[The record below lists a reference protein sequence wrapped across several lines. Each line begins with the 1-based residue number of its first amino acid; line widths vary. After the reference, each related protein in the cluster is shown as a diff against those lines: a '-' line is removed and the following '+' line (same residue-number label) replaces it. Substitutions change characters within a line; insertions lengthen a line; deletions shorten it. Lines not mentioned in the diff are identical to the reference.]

1 MGEDSMIRIGKTAK
15 AEAAAVP
22 RQKRGFFRTLGGQ
35 WQLMIMSVPM
45 LLYVLLF
52 NYGPLWG
59 WLTAF
64 QDYQP
69 RDGLAGSK
77 WVGWGNFT
85 FLFGR
90 EDFLLSIRNTLAMSV
105 INLVFGTVSAVLL
118 AVLLN
123 EVRNRKFKRT
133 VQTVTYLPHF
143 LSMVIVV
150 GMAQNIFASNGTI
163 NEALQSIGLV
173 KEPVWFLGEGK
184 YFWWLV
190 GVINVWK
197 EVGWGT
203 IIYISAMTA
212 IDPCL
217 YEAAAIDGAGRFQ
230 RILHVTLIYISA
242 MTAIDPCLYEAAA
255 IDGAGRFQRILHV
268 TLPGIKSTF
277 VILLIM
283 NIGHLMEAG
292 FEIQY
297 LLGNS
302 VVIDYSETIDIFVL
316 KYGVSKQQYGVATAA
331 GMFKSIVAIILLL
344 AANFTAKKL
353 DEDTLI

>member
-1 MGEDSMIRIGKTAK
+1 MTSIAHGAK
-15 AEAAAVP
+15 KELRPVS
-22 RQKRGFFRTLGGQ
+22 KKGFFRTLAGQ
-35 WQLMIMSVPM
+35 WQLALMSVPM

-52 NYGPLWG
+52 NYAPMWG
-59 WLTAF
+59 WITAF
-64 QDYQP
+64 QDYKP
-69 RDGLAGSK
+69 EKGITGSE
-77 WVGWGNFT
+77 WVGLKNFQW
-85 FLFGR
+85 LFSR
-90 EDFLLSIRNTLAMSV
+90 ADFINSIRNTLAMSV

-123 EVRNRKFKRT
+123 EVRVRAFKRT

-150 GMAQNIFASNGTI
+150 GMAQNIFASNGAV
-163 NEALQSIGLV
+163 NDLLMGLGM
-173 KEPVWFLGEGK
+173 KEPIFFLGEGK

-203 IIYISAMTA
+203 I
-212 IDPCL
+212 
-217 YEAAAIDGAGRFQ
+217 
-230 RILHVTLIYISA
+230 IYISA

-297 LLGNS
+297 LLGSS
-302 VVIDYSETIDIFVL
+302 VVMDWSQTIDIFVL
-316 KYGVSKQQYGVATAA
+316 KYGISKQQYGVATAA
-331 GMFKSIVAIILLL
+331 GMFKSVVAIILLVS
-344 AANFTAKKL
+344 ANLVAKKL
-353 DEDTLI
+353 DESTLI

>member
-1 MGEDSMIRIGKTAK
+1 MTMTSIAK
-15 AEAAAVP
+15 SSRKELQPV
-22 RQKRGFFRTLGGQ
+22 RKRGFFATLGSQ

-45 LLYVLLF
+45 LLYVLFF
-52 NYGPLWG
+52 NYYPMYFWV
-59 WLTAF
+59 TAF
-64 QDYQP
+64 QDYKP
-69 RDGLAGSK
+69 KLGVAGSK
-77 WVGWGNFT
+77 WVGLKNFEW
-85 FLFGR
+85 LFGR
-90 EDFLLSIRNTLAMSV
+90 EDFLNSIRNTLAMSV
-105 INLVFGTVSAVLL
+105 INLVFGTVAAVLL

-150 GMAQNIFASNGTI
+150 GMAQNLFSSTGSI
-163 NEALQSIGLV
+163 NEVLMALGIV
-173 KEPVWFLGEGK
+173 KEPVFFLGEGK

-203 IIYISAMTA
+203 IFYISAMTA

-217 YEAAAIDGAGRFQ
+217 YEAA
-230 RILHVTLIYISA
+230 S
-242 MTAIDPCLYEAAA
+242 

-297 LLGNS
+297 LLGNAQ
-302 VVIDYSETIDIFVL
+302 VIDYSQTIDVFVL
-316 KYGVSKQQYGVATAA
+316 KYGISKQQYGVATAA
-331 GMFKSIVAIILLL
+331 GMFKSVVAIILLL
-344 AANFTAKKL
+344 VANFTAKKL

>member
-1 MGEDSMIRIGKTAK
+1 MTDISKK
-15 AEAAAVP
+15 AQGALAPEH
-22 RQKRGFFRTLGGQ
+22 KHGFFRTLGKQ
-35 WQLMIMSVPM
+35 WQLALMSVPM

-52 NYGPLWG
+52 NYAPMWG
-59 WLTAF
+59 WINAF
-64 QDYQP
+64 LDYTNKKNIAKGITP
-69 RDGLAGSK
+69 YIGLENFK
-77 WVGWGNFT
+77 W
-85 FLFGR
+85 LFGR
-90 EDFLLSIRNTLAMSV
+90 ADFWQSMRNTLAMSV
-105 INLVFGTVSAVLL
+105 INLVFGTVSAILL

-123 EVRNRKFKRT
+123 EVRNRSFKRT

-150 GMAQNIFASNGTI
+150 SMAQNIFVSNGPV
-163 NEALQSIGLV
+163 NELLISLGII
-173 KEPVWFLGEGK
+173 KEPVFWLGEGK

-217 YEAAAIDGAGRFQ
+217 YEAA
-230 RILHVTLIYISA
+230 S
-242 MTAIDPCLYEAAA
+242 

-283 NIGHLMEAG
+283 NIGHLLEAG

-297 LLGNS
+297 LLGS
-302 VVIDYSETIDIFVL
+302 GLTRDFSTTIDIFVL
-316 KYGVSKQQYGVATAA
+316 EYGTEKLNIGVATAA
-331 GMFKSIVAIILLL
+331 GMFKSVIAIILLVG
-344 AANFTAKKL
+344 ANFVAKRL
-353 DEDTLI
+353 GEDTLI

>member
-1 MGEDSMIRIGKTAK
+1 MTSIAGAGKELK
-15 AEAAAVP
+15 PVN
-22 RQKRGFFRTLGGQ
+22 KRGFFSTLGKQ
-35 WQLMIMSVPM
+35 WQLLVMSVPIF
-45 LLYVLLF
+45 LYVLFF
-52 NYGPLWG
+52 NYYPMYFWV
-59 WLTAF
+59 TAF
-64 QDYQP
+64 QDYKP
-69 RDGLAGSK
+69 KLGVAGSK
-77 WVGWGNFT
+77 WVGLKNFQW
-85 FLFGR
+85 LFGR
-90 EDFLLSIRNTLAMSV
+90 ADFINSIRNTLAMSV

-123 EVRNRKFKRT
+123 EVRNRKFKRS
-133 VQTVTYLPHF
+133 VQTITYLPHF

-150 GMAQNIFASNGTI
+150 GMAQNLFASTGSV
-163 NEALQSIGLV
+163 NELLMTLGLV
-173 KEPVWFLGEGK
+173 KEPVFFLGEGK

-203 IIYISAMTA
+203 IIYISAMTS

-217 YEAAAIDGAGRFQ
+217 YEAA
-230 RILHVTLIYISA
+230 S
-242 MTAIDPCLYEAAA
+242 

-292 FEIQY
+292 FEMQY
-297 LLGNS
+297 LLGNAQVLDWS
-302 VVIDYSETIDIFVL
+302 QTIDVFVL
-316 KYGVSKQQYGVATAA
+316 KYGISKQQYGVATAA
-331 GMFKSIVAIILLL
+331 GMFKSVVAIILLL
-344 AANFTAKKL
+344 AANFTAKRL

>member
-1 MGEDSMIRIGKTAK
+1 MTSITRG
-15 AEAAAVP
+15 
-22 RQKRGFFRTLGGQ
+22 RGFTGSARRKGFFPTLGKQ
-35 WQLMIMSVPM
+35 WQLMLMSVPM
-45 LLYVLLF
+45 FLYVLFF
-52 NYGPLWG
+52 NYYPMYFWV
-59 WLTAF
+59 TAF
-64 QDYQP
+64 QDYKP
-69 RDGLAGSK
+69 KLGVLGSN
-77 WVGWGNFT
+77 WVGWKNFQW
-85 FLFGR
+85 LFGR
-90 EDFLLSIRNTLAMSV
+90 EDFLNSIRNTLAMSV

-118 AVLLN
+118 AILLN
-123 EVRNRKFKRT
+123 EVRNRAFKRT

-150 GMAQNIFASNGTI
+150 GMAQNIFASNGSI
-163 NEALQSIGLV
+163 NELLISLGLT
-173 KEPVWFLGEGK
+173 KDPIFFLGEGK

-203 IIYISAMTA
+203 IIYISAMT
-212 IDPCL
+212 
-217 YEAAAIDGAGRFQ
+217 
-230 RILHVTLIYISA
+230 S
-242 MTAIDPCLYEAAA
+242 IDPCLYEAAA

-302 VVIDYSETIDIFVL
+302 VVVDWSETIDIFVL
-316 KYGVSKQQYGVATAA
+316 KYGISKQQYGVATAA
-331 GMFKSIVAIILLL
+331 GMFKSVVAIILLM

>member
-1 MGEDSMIRIGKTAK
+1 MSTLAQKAGPNLTPVRKQNAFVRLGK
-15 AEAAAVP
+15 
-22 RQKRGFFRTLGGQ
+22 Q
-35 WQLMIMSVPM
+35 WQLMLMSVPM
-45 LLYVLLF
+45 FLYVLFF
-52 NYGPLWG
+52 NYFPMYFWV
-59 WLTAF
+59 TAF
-64 QDYQP
+64 QDYKP
-69 RDGLAGSK
+69 KLGVTGSPF
-77 WVGWGNFT
+77 VGMKNFEW
-85 FLFGR
+85 LFSR
-90 EDFLLSIRNTLAMSV
+90 PDFINSIRNTLAMSV

-123 EVRNRKFKRT
+123 EVRVRAFKRT

-150 GMAQNIFASNGTI
+150 GMAQNIFASNGAV
-163 NEALQSIGLV
+163 NDLLMGLGM
-173 KEPVWFLGEGK
+173 KEPIFFLGEGK

-203 IIYISAMTA
+203 I
-212 IDPCL
+212 
-217 YEAAAIDGAGRFQ
+217 
-230 RILHVTLIYISA
+230 IYISA

-297 LLGNS
+297 LLGSS
-302 VVIDYSETIDIFVL
+302 VVMDWSQTIDIFVL
-316 KYGVSKQQYGVATAA
+316 KYGISKQQYGVATAA
-331 GMFKSIVAIILLL
+331 GMFKSVVAIILLVS
-344 AANFTAKKL
+344 ANLVAKKL
-353 DEDTLI
+353 DESTLI

>member
-1 MGEDSMIRIGKTAK
+1 MISPLGFFGKGFFTMTVIPRK
-15 AEAAAVP
+15 ALKTP
-22 RQKRGFFRTLGGQ
+22 QPKSKHGFFRTLGKQ
-35 WQLMIMSVPM
+35 WQLALMSVPM

-52 NYGPLWG
+52 NYAPMWG
-59 WLTAF
+59 WANAF
-64 QDYQP
+64 LDYTNKKNIAKGITP
-69 RDGLAGSK
+69 YI
-77 WVGWGNFT
+77 GWKNFEW
-85 FLFGR
+85 LFSR
-90 EDFLLSIRNTLAMSV
+90 ADFFQSIRNTLAMSV
-105 INLVFGTVSAVLL
+105 INLVFGTVSAILL

-123 EVRNRKFKRT
+123 EVRNTKFKRT

-150 GMAQNIFASNGTI
+150 SMAQNIFISNGPV
-163 NEALQSIGLV
+163 NQLLLSLGLIR
-173 KEPVWFLGEGK
+173 EPVFWLGEGK

-217 YEAAAIDGAGRFQ
+217 YEAA
-230 RILHVTLIYISA
+230 S
-242 MTAIDPCLYEAAA
+242 

-283 NIGHLMEAG
+283 NIGHLLEAG

-297 LLGNS
+297 LLGS
-302 VVIDYSETIDIFVL
+302 GLTRDYSTTIDIFVL
-316 KYGVSKQQYGVATAA
+316 EYGTEKLNIGVATAA
-331 GMFKSIVAIILLL
+331 GMFKSVVAIILLVG
-344 AANFTAKKL
+344 ANLVAKRL
-353 DEDTLI
+353 GEDTLI

>member
-1 MGEDSMIRIGKTAK
+1 MTSIARSARKELKPVR
-15 AEAAAVP
+15 
-22 RQKRGFFRTLGGQ
+22 KRGFFATLGSQ

-45 LLYVLLF
+45 FLYVLFF
-52 NYGPLWG
+52 NYYPMYFWI
-59 WLTAF
+59 TAF
-64 QDYQP
+64 QDYKP
-69 RDGLAGSK
+69 KLGVAGSK
-77 WVGWGNFT
+77 FVGLKNFEW
-85 FLFGR
+85 LFGR
-90 EDFLLSIRNTLAMSV
+90 ADFINSIRNTLAMSV
-105 INLVFGTVSAVLL
+105 IDLVFGTVAAVLL

-150 GMAQNIFASNGTI
+150 GMAQNLFASTGSI
-163 NEALQSIGLV
+163 NELLMGLGLV
-173 KEPVWFLGEGK
+173 KEPVFFLGEGK
-184 YFWWLV
+184 YFWWMV

-217 YEAAAIDGAGRFQ
+217 YEAA
-230 RILHVTLIYISA
+230 S
-242 MTAIDPCLYEAAA
+242 

-297 LLGNS
+297 LLGNAQ
-302 VVIDYSETIDIFVL
+302 VLDYSQTIDVFVL
-316 KYGVSKQQYGVATAA
+316 KYGISKQQYGVATAA
-331 GMFKSIVAIILLL
+331 GMFKSIVAIILLMV
-344 AANFTAKKL
+344 ANFTAKKL

>member
-1 MGEDSMIRIGKTAK
+1 MPVR
-15 AEAAAVP
+15 
-22 RQKRGFFRTLGGQ
+22 KRGFFATLGSQ
-35 WQLMIMSVPM
+35 WQLVIMSVPM
-45 LLYVLLF
+45 FLYVLFF
-52 NYGPLWG
+52 NYVPMYFWI
-59 WLTAF
+59 TAF
-64 QDYQP
+64 QDYKP
-69 RDGLAGSK
+69 GLGVFKSK
-77 WVGWGNFT
+77 WVGLGNFEW
-85 FLFGR
+85 LFGR
-90 EDFLLSIRNTLAMSV
+90 DDFLNSIKNTLGMSV

-150 GMAQNIFASNGTI
+150 GMAQNIFASNGAI
-163 NEALQSIGLV
+163 NEFLMSIGLV
-173 KEPVWFLGEGK
+173 KEPVFFLGEGH

-217 YEAAAIDGAGRFQ
+217 YEAA
-230 RILHVTLIYISA
+230 S
-242 MTAIDPCLYEAAA
+242 

-302 VVIDYSETIDIFVL
+302 LVVDWSETIDIFVL
-316 KYGVSKQQYGVATAA
+316 KYGISKQQYGVATAA
-331 GMFKSIVAIILLL
+331 GMFKSIVAIILLMV
-344 AANFTAKKL
+344 ANFTAKKL

>member
-1 MGEDSMIRIGKTAK
+1 MADK
-15 AEAAAVP
+15 ARGTMMRYYTP
-22 RQKRGFFRTLGGQ
+22 KKKGFFVSLASQ
-35 WQLMIMSVPM
+35 WQLALMSVPM

-52 NYGPLWG
+52 NYAPMWG
-59 WLTAF
+59 WITAF
-64 QDYQP
+64 QDYKPKQ
-69 RDGLAGSK
+69 GMMGSK
-77 WVGWGNFT
+77 WVGLKNFQW
-85 FLFGR
+85 LFSR
-90 EDFLLSIRNTLAMSV
+90 QDFIESIRNTLAMSV
-105 INLVFGTVSAVLL
+105 INLVFGTVSAILL

-123 EVRNRKFKRT
+123 EVRQKMFKRT

-150 GMAQNIFASNGTI
+150 GMAQNIFASNGAI
-163 NEALQSIGLV
+163 NQLLMSLGLV
-173 KEPVWFLGEGK
+173 KEPVFFLGEGK

-203 IIYISAMTA
+203 IIYISAMTS
-212 IDPCL
+212 IDPAL

-230 RILHVTLIYISA
+230 RI
-242 MTAIDPCLYEAAA
+242 M
-255 IDGAGRFQRILHV
+255 HV
-268 TLPGIKSTF
+268 TLPGIKSTV

-297 LLGNS
+297 LLGAD
-302 VVIDYSETIDIFVL
+302 VVMKWSQTIDIFVL
-316 KYGVSKQQYGVATAA
+316 KYGISKQQYGVATAA
-331 GMFKSIVAIILLL
+331 GMFKSVVAIILLI
-344 AANFTAKKL
+344 AANLVAKKL

>member
-1 MGEDSMIRIGKTAK
+1 MTEYTQGSQKII
-15 AEAAAVP
+15 VP
-22 RQKRGFFRTLGGQ
+22 KQKGFFQRLAGQ
-35 WQLMIMSVPM
+35 WQLALMSVPM

-52 NYGPLWG
+52 NYGPMWG
-59 WLTAF
+59 WINAF
-64 QDYQP
+64 KDYGNRKLVARGITP
-69 RDGLAGSK
+69 FNGLDNFK
-77 WVGWGNFT
+77 W
-85 FLFGR
+85 LFSR
-90 EDFLLSIRNTLAMSV
+90 PDFFEAIRNTLAMSV
-105 INLVFGTVSAVLL
+105 INLVFGTVSAIVL

-123 EVRNRKFKRT
+123 EVRQRAFKRT

-150 GMAQNIFASNGTI
+150 AMAQNIFATNGPI
-163 NEALQSIGLV
+163 NDILVGLGLTQT
-173 KEPVWFLGEGK
+173 PVFWLGEGK

-212 IDPCL
+212 IDPSL
-217 YEAAAIDGAGRFQ
+217 YEAA
-230 RILHVTLIYISA
+230 S
-242 MTAIDPCLYEAAA
+242 

-297 LLGNS
+297 LLGNGL
-302 VVIDYSETIDIFVL
+302 VANYSRTIDIFVL
-316 KYGVSKQQYGVATAA
+316 EYGIQQMDMGVATAA
-331 GMFKSIVAIILLL
+331 GMFKSVVAIILLVG
-344 AANFTAKKL
+344 ANFVAKRL
-353 DEDTLI
+353 GEDTLV

>member
-1 MGEDSMIRIGKTAK
+1 MTDISKK
-15 AEAAAVP
+15 AQGALAPEH
-22 RQKRGFFRTLGGQ
+22 KHGFFRTLGKQ
-35 WQLMIMSVPM
+35 WQLALMSVPM

-52 NYGPLWG
+52 NYAPMWG
-59 WLTAF
+59 WINAF
-64 QDYQP
+64 LDYTNKKNIAKGITP
-69 RDGLAGSK
+69 YIGLENFK
-77 WVGWGNFT
+77 W
-85 FLFGR
+85 LFGR
-90 EDFLLSIRNTLAMSV
+90 ADFWQSMRNTLAMSV
-105 INLVFGTVSAVLL
+105 INLVFGTVSAILL

-123 EVRNRKFKRT
+123 EVRNRSFKRT

-150 GMAQNIFASNGTI
+150 SMAQNIFVSNGPV
-163 NEALQSIGLV
+163 NELLLSLGII
-173 KEPVWFLGEGK
+173 KEPVFWLGEGK

-217 YEAAAIDGAGRFQ
+217 YEAA
-230 RILHVTLIYISA
+230 S
-242 MTAIDPCLYEAAA
+242 

-283 NIGHLMEAG
+283 NIGHLLEAG

-297 LLGNS
+297 LLGS
-302 VVIDYSETIDIFVL
+302 GLTRDFSTTIDIFVL
-316 KYGVSKQQYGVATAA
+316 EYGTEKLNIGVATAA
-331 GMFKSIVAIILLL
+331 GMFKSVIAIILLVG
-344 AANFTAKKL
+344 ANFVAKRL
-353 DEDTLI
+353 GEDTLI

>member
-1 MGEDSMIRIGKTAK
+1 MTSTAGTRK
-15 AEAAAVP
+15 ELTPV
-22 RQKRGFFRTLGGQ
+22 RKKSFFSTLGKQ
-35 WQLMIMSVPM
+35 WQLMLMSVPM
-45 LLYVLLF
+45 FLYVLFF
-52 NYGPLWG
+52 NYYPMYFWV
-59 WLTAF
+59 TAF
-64 QDYQP
+64 QDYKP
-69 RDGLAGSK
+69 KLGVTGSK
-77 WVGWGNFT
+77 WVGLKNFEW
-85 FLFGR
+85 LFGR
-90 EDFLLSIRNTLAMSV
+90 ADFLNSIRNTLAMSV

-123 EVRNRKFKRT
+123 EVRHRSFKRT

-150 GMAQNIFASNGTI
+150 GMAQNLFSSNGSI
-163 NEALQSIGLV
+163 NDLLMSLGLI
-173 KEPVWFLGEGK
+173 KEPLFFLGEGK

-203 IIYISAMTA
+203 IIYISAMT
-212 IDPCL
+212 
-217 YEAAAIDGAGRFQ
+217 
-230 RILHVTLIYISA
+230 S
-242 MTAIDPCLYEAAA
+242 IDPCLYEAAA

-297 LLGNS
+297 LLGNAQ
-302 VVIDYSETIDIFVL
+302 VLDYSQTIDVFVL

-344 AANFTAKKL
+344 TANFIAKRL